1 MKQRDTIQQ
10 MIDKEH
16 EKFVTQDSITNESKP
31 MFDIVEGGIRRKQR
45 QQTVFGKVISAEG
58 RLVPLLAVL
67 GKRGQYIYYIEQD
80 SAYGSQNLCK
90 ASIDIH
96 KESSSSD
103 KFEIELKVERESVFS
118 LKDSIALYFQ

>member
-1 MKQRDTIQQ
+1 M
-10 MIDKEH
+10 
-16 EKFVTQDSITNESKP
+16 
-31 MFDIVEGGIRRKQR
+31 
-45 QQTVFGKVISAEG
+45 ISAEG

-67 GKRGQYIYYIEQD
+67 GKKGRYIYYIEQD

-96 KESSSSD
+96 MDVSSSG
-103 KFEIELKVERESVFS
+103 KVEIELKVERESIFS